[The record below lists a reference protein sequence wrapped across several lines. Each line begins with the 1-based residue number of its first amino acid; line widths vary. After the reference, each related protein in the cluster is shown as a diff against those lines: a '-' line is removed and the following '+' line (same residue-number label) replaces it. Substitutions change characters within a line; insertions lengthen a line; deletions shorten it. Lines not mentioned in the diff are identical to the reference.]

1 MSRRGRVNSLS
12 SSKIEVRTWVPSAEL
27 TLLDHAGAVIASSSG
42 GALYAQGLDAGLYRV
57 QVEAGP
63 TVTEELVPI
72 WEGASVVHDVQL
84 LLPMATPVKGA
95 AINHEIHAGP
105 VQQLSVHPTL
115 VLGAGGRL
123 VVFVRATQR
132 FDEPPPVGVTGLA
145 LLDADARSLL
155 PQPLPVIPGPG
166 YAGLSVDLSSGT
178 YLLRAPVENGRTA
191 DQSVVILPGW
201 TTYLFLPAAP
211 PEGEAEPWIPVPS
224 AMVAHMKQL
233 GQAFEPYD
241 YGSDAFFAGEIALDG
256 LRAGQLVLP
265 TGGWN
270 KVLTEPQL
278 NPMLAIYL
286 GQAALANSAPPLE
299 MLTELVHRLHS
310 VIPGHPDGEALR
322 CALLD
327 RAGDRSAPRAPSLTA
342 PPMLLNS
349 YQALIARDAVE
360 PLLVNGSLA
369 ELAATRQR
377 ADGVWLRWDSLTD
390 ADSQIELDVPTL
402 QDAAAAIDAVVDA
415 SEEIRLGRTF
425 RLEGFRESFTR
436 DLGTFPGP
444 RTSHVPRVSR
454 QFGQDTDYGAGNDVG
469 EQVGAGESAET
480 RPPAAPA
487 PIRSSVLVSQ
497 DVAALASVIT
507 RMATYASGTGP
518 ATLADLSRQLGL
530 PVSTVRAGLI
540 QIVRASEGKAEG

>member
-1 MSRRGRVNSLS
+1 MNSLS

-42 GALYAQGLDAGLYRV
+42 GALHAQGLDAGLYRV

-115 VLGAGGRL
+115 ILGAGGRL

-155 PQPLPVIPGPG
+155 PPPLPVIPGPG
-166 YAGLSVDLSSGT
+166 YAGLSVDLSPGT

-211 PEGEAEPWIPVPS
+211 PEGEAGPWIPVLS

-265 TGGWN
+265 TGAWK

-286 GQAALANSAPPLE
+286 GQAALVNSAPPLE
-299 MLTELVHRLHS
+299 VLTELVQQLRS
-310 VIPGHPDGEALR
+310 VIPGHPDAEALR

-327 RAGDRSAPRAPSLTA
+327 RAGDQSASLTPSLTA

-360 PLLVNGSLA
+360 PALLLNGSLA

-377 ADGVWLRWDSLTD
+377 ADGVWLRWDSITD
-390 ADSQIELDVPTL
+390 ADNQTELDVPTL
-402 QDAAAAIDAVVDA
+402 HDAAAAIDAVVDA
-415 SEEIRLGRTF
+415 SEEIRLGSTF
-425 RLEGFRESFTR
+425 RFERLRESFTR
-436 DLGTFPGP
+436 NLGILPGP
-444 RTSHVPRVSR
+444 GTSRAPRVSR
-454 QFGQDTDYGAGNDVG
+454 QIGGDTDYGAGDDAGEQVDVG
-469 EQVGAGESAET
+469 EAADT
-480 RPPAAPA
+480 LPPAEPV
-487 PIRSSVLVSQ
+487 PTRSSVLVSQ

-507 RMATYASGTGP
+507 RIASYASGTSP
-518 ATLADLSRQLGL
+518 VTVADLSRQLGL

-540 QIVRASEGKAEG
+540 QIVRASEATG